1 MLQVQ
6 KQNLTLKTL
15 KNYTMEFS
23 QIIELFSFTFPAIVT
38 GLVALYFFKLHTT
51 NEEKRRIFLLRKE
64 KQNIALPIRLQAYE
78 RLALFLERIS
88 PPKLILRVTPSG
100 TKAID
105 YQNKLVSNIQQEFE
119 HNLAQQIYVT
129 TGCWNALVTAK
140 NATIQIIRTA
150 AANVDVETADQLSEK
165 IIESTL
171 QENTP
176 TNLALSYLKN
186 EVKKQF

>member
-1 MLQVQ
+1 
-6 KQNLTLKTL
+6 
-15 KNYTMEFS
+15 MEFS

-38 GLVALYFFKLHTT
+38 GLVALYFFKLHTN
-51 NEEKRRIFLLRKE
+51 NEEKRRNFLLRKE

-78 RLALFLERIS
+78 RLTLFLERIS
-88 PPKLILRVTPSG
+88 PAKLVLRVKPSG

-105 YQNKLVSNIQQEFE
+105 YQNMLIANIQQEFE

-129 TGCWNALVTAK
+129 NGCWNALVTAK

-150 AANVDVETADQLSEK
+150 TANVEVETADQLREK
-165 IIESTL
+165 IIENTL
-171 QENTP
+171 QEDIP